1 MMKRLLNKKG
11 SVLFLVVVVMSIL
24 IVAASATFYIVN
36 NQQSSVNVR
45 YSSEQSYQTAV
56 SVSDTVSKYIDGYL
70 EAISKSGKELSD
82 YSDTLIG
89 KMMKLTVGSTSD
101 ITSNIDLS
109 DENMGK
115 ATVTITKTKQIQSPE
130 NPENTSHIFEITTK
144 SDYNGET
151 IVVTAVKEIVT
162 GPSDYFT
169 RFLTSTGNRPEDVVF
184 QCGVL
189 FSDAYF
195 ENDYTDFGGG
205 ATNIRNS
212 IYATGTFVDNGI
224 GYGAKTEPNEMV
236 IGENFYVLSADG
248 GGSGSTVDVDY
259 IFVRGNMTVKSG
271 ANKSFIS
278 KDIYVLG
285 DLILD
290 GEIGSN
296 PTNFFVAGNCY
307 INTHTGTADSFYVGK
322 NLYVGSAVNGDLG
335 TFVVNGDIELASN
348 CNGSSVSMKC
358 AGNIT
363 DNSFSYA
370 SFNPENDS
378 TVGTLITTAFADAA
392 AAGSPV
398 SDWGEVSKYIIT
410 KTKSNKYEDWDA
422 EGYFLTKLESTV
434 PVLDLPNAPNLITD
448 WNDSGDYGSYDD
460 ENIRVE
466 QYNKYWSRTLLT
478 IKKSCK
484 ITPIK
489 NPPSGGKWN
498 GDGNTIVFDATDSD
512 MYIYLD
518 SNGMTDDNGKKLFS
532 FFDDFNG
539 TNILIRGTHSVIFIL
554 PSDTNF
560 KMNNQQFIGHENF
573 ALYMRDDI
581 TSIDDMA
588 KNGKVVYSDN
598 NFVAQAKIVPALE
611 TITVDSKTNAT
622 IMKQSTVGADAHNNI
637 FLVTTGKTRD
647 ASNNL
652 TSIFTNNY
660 LNFNIASGFS
670 GYIYAPCSELLC
682 NSGYSGLQFFGG
694 LIVGTYTYK
703 NPSAMLAFTTPYD
716 YADNY
721 KNVGE
726 TNYKKTDIVKRLISF
741 ANNDGV
747 PGGSS
752 EATTLQSFST
762 LGYK

>member
-1 MMKRLLNKKG
+1 MKRLLNKKG

-36 NQQSSVNVR
+36 NQHSSVNVR

-89 KMMKLTVGSTSD
+89 KMMKLAVGSTSD
-101 ITSNIDLS
+101 ITSSIDLS
-109 DENMGK
+109 NENMGK

-130 NPENTSHIFEITTK
+130 NPENTSHVFEITTK

-224 GYGAKTEPNEMV
+224 GYGAKTEPNEIV
-236 IGENFYVLSADG
+236 IGENFYVLSAGG
-248 GGSGSTVDVDY
+248 GGSDSTVDVDY

-271 ANKSFIS
+271 ANKPFIS

-290 GEIGSN
+290 GDIGSN

-322 NLYVGSAVNGDLG
+322 NLYVGSAVNGALG
-335 TFVVNGDIELASN
+335 KFVVNGDIELASN
-348 CNGSSVSMKC
+348 CNGSAVSMKC

-363 DNSFSYA
+363 DNSYSYA

-392 AAGSPV
+392 TAGSPV
-398 SDWGEVSKYIIT
+398 SDWSEVSKYIIT
-410 KTKSNKYEDWDA
+410 KTKANKYEDWDA
-422 EGYFLTKLESTV
+422 EGYFLTKLSDAPTI
-434 PVLDLPNAPNLITD
+434 DLANAPTLVTWEDNHYGKYSDDNIIVERYSRF
-448 WNDSGDYGSYDD
+448 NDKGWG
-460 ENIRVE
+460 N
-466 QYNKYWSRTLLT
+466 TLVT

-484 ITPIK
+484 LTPVTGY
-489 NPPSGGKWN
+489 NWQALGSGGE
-498 GDGNTIVFDATDSD
+498 TIVFDATNSD
-512 MYIYLD
+512 LYVYLD
-518 SNGMTDDNGKKLFS
+518 SNGMTDTNDKKLFS
-532 FFDDFNG
+532 FFNGGKG
-539 TNILIRGTHSVIFIL
+539 TNILIRGNHSVIFIL

-560 KMNNQQFIGHENF
+560 KMNEQQFIGHETF
-573 ALYMRDDI
+573 AFYLSGKTSVKDI
-581 TSIDDMA
+581 AETGAVIYSYD
-588 KNGKVVYSDN
+588 NSVVSS
-598 NFVAQAKIVPALE
+598 KITPALE
-611 TITVDSKTNAT
+611 TVAIDSKINAT
-622 IMKQSTVGADAHNNI
+622 IMNQSTVGSDAHNNI
-637 FLVTTGKTRD
+637 FLVTTGKIRD
-647 ASNNL
+647 GSNKL
-652 TSIFTNNY
+652 TSTFTNNY
-660 LNFNIASGFS
+660 LDFNISSGFS

-682 NSGYSGLQFFGG
+682 NSRYSGLQFFGG

-721 KNVGE
+721 KNTGE
-726 TNYKKTDIVKRLISF
+726 TNYKKTDIVKRLINF

-752 EATTLQSFST
+752 EAVTLQSFGT

>member
-24 IVAASATFYIVN
+24 IIAASATFYIVN
-36 NQQSSVNVR
+36 NQRSSANVR

-70 EAISKSGKELSD
+70 EAISKSGKDLSA

-89 KMMKLTVGSTSD
+89 KMMKLTVGGSSD
-101 ITSNIDLS
+101 ITSNIDFT
-109 DENMGK
+109 DYNMGEAK
-115 ATVTITKTKQIQSPE
+115 VTITKTKQIQSPA
-130 NPENTSHIFEITTK
+130 NPENTSHIFEVTTK

-151 IVVTAVKEIVT
+151 IAVTEVKEIVT

-184 QCGVL
+184 QCGEL
-189 FSDAYF
+189 YSDAYF

-212 IYATGTFVDNGI
+212 IYATGTFIDNGI
-224 GYGAKTEPNEMV
+224 GYGAKTGSNEMV
-236 IGENFYVLSADG
+236 IGENFYVLSAGG

-271 ANKSFIS
+271 ANKPFIS

-290 GEIGSN
+290 GDIGSN
-296 PTNFFVAGNCY
+296 PTNFFVSGNLY
-307 INTHTGTADSFYVGK
+307 INTHTGTAASFYVGK
-322 NLYVGSAVNGDLG
+322 NLYVGSAVSGALG

-348 CNGSSVSMKC
+348 CNGSAVSMKC

-363 DNSFSYA
+363 DNSISYA
-370 SFNPENDS
+370 NFDPVQDS
-378 TVGTLITTAFADAA
+378 TVGALITTAFADSAT
-392 AAGSPV
+392 AGSPV
-398 SDWGEVSKYIIT
+398 SDWSEVSKYIIT
-410 KTKSNKYEDWDA
+410 KTKANKYEDWDA
-422 EGYFLTKLESTV
+422 EGYFIKKLSAAPTI
-434 PVLDLPNAPNLITD
+434 DLANAPTLVTWEDNHYGKYSNDNITVERYSRH
-448 WNDSGDYGSYDD
+448 NDKGWG
-460 ENIRVE
+460 N
-466 QYNKYWSRTLLT
+466 TLVT

-484 ITPIK
+484 LIPVTGY
-489 NPPSGGKWN
+489 NWQALGSGGE
-498 GDGNTIVFDATDSD
+498 TIVFDATSSD
-512 MYIYLD
+512 LYIYLD
-518 SNGMTDDNGKKLFS
+518 SNGMTDSNGKKLFS
-532 FFDDFNG
+532 FFNSGQG
-539 TNILIRGTHSVIFIL
+539 TNLLIRGTHSVIFIL

-560 KMNNQQFIGHENF
+560 KMNTQQFIGHEAF
-573 ALYMRDDI
+573 ALYLSGKTSVKDI
-581 TSIDDMA
+581 AETGA
-588 KNGKVVYSDN
+588 VVYSYDN
-598 NFVAQAKIVPALE
+598 SATEAKITPALE
-611 TITVDSKTNAT
+611 TVAVGGTNAT
-622 IMKQSTVGADAHNNI
+622 IMKQSTVGANAHNNI

-647 ASNNL
+647 ASNKL
-652 TSIFTNNY
+652 TSTFTNNY
-660 LNFNIASGFS
+660 VDFNIASGFS

-682 NSGYSGLQFFGG
+682 NGGYSGLQFFGG

-716 YADNY
+716 YADIY
-721 KNVGE
+721 KGAGE
-726 TNYKKTDIVKRLISF
+726 TNYKKTDIVKRLINF
-741 ANNDGV
+741 ANSDGV

-752 EATTLQSFST
+752 AGSTLQSFGT